1 MIFAGGRWWG
11 QIGENLRVEFQSAA
25 RRWKCGPGVLVP
37 VIKYITR
44 TNKHLTRIGFY
55 LIILVCIMRD
65 LIAVS
70 LDVVDIS
77 FSFVHHFSASAGRN
91 LLMCWLEQP
100 GCLIIQL
107 ITHETPVTQPCHA
120 ATSNTNCSGT
130 WHYTYYLIPNKYA
143 VLNMYAK
150 VQLCYSFL
158 PSQMHFIFLFSALCH
173 LLTLA
178 HTVIHKDRQCNSQ
191 TRNRK

>member
-1 MIFAGGRWWG
+1 
-11 QIGENLRVEFQSAA
+11 
-25 RRWKCGPGVLVP
+25 
-37 VIKYITR
+37 
-44 TNKHLTRIGFY
+44 
-55 LIILVCIMRD
+55 MRD

-158 PSQMHFIFLFSALCH
+158 PSQMHFTFLFSALCH
-173 LLTLA
+173 RLTLA
-178 HTVIHKDRQCNSQ
+178 HTVIHKDRQCNSPDKKSKV
-191 TRNRK
+191 TNLKSLRLWGLLNLLVFACPCFFLYFFILGITWPYVAFLSLTWLCLTGP